1 MTTIQQIEEHF
12 ITQRKSLVKMAQ
24 RRLGDFWAED
34 AVNDSYEAAIR
45 YGGKKAPVASVGAY
59 LNYILGTIIRKYES
73 DKFPDTEIEDWMWES
88 GELADEMR
96 YKGVLQAVLEDLCE
110 IEEPARSCVYLY
122 AVQGEKVEKVSYITG
137 VPVNTIKSSTARFRI
152 EMREKYGQE

>member
-1 MTTIQQIEEHF
+1 MTILQQIEEHF
-12 ITQRKSLVKMAQ
+12 ITQRKTLIKMAQ

-34 AVNDSYEAAIR
+34 AVNDAYEAAIR
-45 YGGKKAPVASVGAY
+45 YGGKKEPVASVGAY
-59 LNYILGTIIRKYES
+59 LNYILGTVIRKYES

-96 YKGVLQAVLEDLCE
+96 AKGVLQSVLEDLCE
-110 IEEPARSCVYLY
+110 IEEPTRSCVYLQMI
-122 AVQGEKVEKVSYITG
+122 QGERIDKVSVITG
-137 VPVNTIKSSTARFRI
+137 CTEGSIKMACLRFRR

>member
-1 MTTIQQIEEHF
+1 MTTLQQIEEHF
-12 ITQRKSLVKMAQ
+12 ITQRKTLIKIAQ

-34 AVNDSYEAAIR
+34 AVNDAYERVIK
-45 YGGKKAPVASVGAY
+45 YQEKFIQGLSMDAY
-59 LNYILGTIIRKYES
+59 IKRVLDRVLRGYES
-73 DKFPDTEIEDWMWES
+73 DKFPDTELEDWMWES

-122 AVQGEKVEKVSYITG
+122 SVQGEKVEKVSFITG
-137 VPVNTIKSSTARFRI
+137 VPVNTIKSSTARFRR